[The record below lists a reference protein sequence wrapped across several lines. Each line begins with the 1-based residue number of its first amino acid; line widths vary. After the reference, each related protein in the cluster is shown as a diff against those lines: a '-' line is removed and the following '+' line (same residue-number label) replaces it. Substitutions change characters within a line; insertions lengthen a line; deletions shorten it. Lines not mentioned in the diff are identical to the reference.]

1 MTEDRLNRRKFLKGA
16 SVAGAAAA
24 ASMLAAPAIAQSA
37 DLRWR
42 LASSFPKSLDT
53 LFGTAEH
60 VAKRVHDATGGKFQI
75 RVSAAGEI
83 VPPFGVA
90 DAVQSGT
97 VEMCHTASYYFIG
110 KDPTFAFDTALPFG
124 LNARQQTAWLYTGG
138 GRELMADF
146 FKEYNLKVFPC
157 GNTGTQMGGWFR
169 KEIKSLEDLKGL
181 KFRIAGFAGNVLSKL
196 GVVPQQIPANEVY
209 PALEKGTIDAA
220 EWVGPYDDEKLGLNK
235 VAPFYYY
242 PAFWEGSAQLS
253 IFINLAQ
260 WTALSTEYKAIVEIA
275 CADAHNHMQS
285 RYDVENPAALR
296 RLIAGGAQLRP
307 FPRDLMLAAYKVT
320 EELYAET
327 AAANPKFKKVFDG
340 WNAFRSDQF
349 QWFRVAENTFDNFA
363 FTAAAA
369 LASTATAGAQSA
381 APSASGQAAQQPA
394 AMPSTSN
401 EKWTAAAIAG
411 AAGLAVGFGAAKV
424 TSGAKKE
431 A

>member
-1 MTEDRLNRRKFLKGA
+1 MDKSKLNRRKFLKGA
-16 SVAGAAAA
+16 GIAGVGAAA
-24 ASMLAAPAIAQSA
+24 STLAAPAIAQTA
-37 DLRWR
+37 ELRWR

-60 VAKRVHDATGGKFQI
+60 VAKRVHDATAGKFQI

-138 GRELMADF
+138 GRELMAEF
-146 FKEYNLKVFPC
+146 FKDYNLQVFPC

-181 KFRIAGFAGNVLSKL
+181 KFRIAGFAGNVLAKL

-209 PALEKGTIDAA
+209 PSLEKGTIDAA

-253 IFINLAQ
+253 VFINLAQ
-260 WTALSTEYKAIVEIA
+260 WNALSTEYKTIVEIA

-296 RLIAGGAQLRP
+296 RLIAGGAQLKA
-307 FPRDLMLAAYKVT
+307 FPNDVMTAALT
-320 EELYAET
+320 ATNALYDET
-327 AAANPKFKKVFDG
+327 AKANPKFAKVYES
-340 WNAFRSDQF
+340 WRKFRDDEL
-349 QWFRVAENTFDNFA
+349 QWFSVGENTFDSFQVRNRA
-363 FTAAAA
+363 RM
-369 LASTATAGAQSA
+369 
-381 APSASGQAAQQPA
+381 APPA
-394 AMPSTSN
+394 A
-401 EKWTAAAIAG
+401 KG
-411 AAGLAVGFGAAKV
+411 APKAK
-424 TSGAKKE
+424 
-431 A
+431 